1 MGDRLTSRVGARP
14 ARLLLVVAL
23 ALGLPLL
30 ASGPALAHPLGNFT
44 ANAAARLV
52 VGQETTRIDYVLD
65 LAEVPALQ
73 TRQSMDADRDGAV
86 GAAEADRYR
95 ERTCGEISAAQSL
108 LVDGERIPAELV
120 ASALTFPEGQAGLVT
135 LRLECVLTVPTGAL
149 AEGTRLE
156 YADTGSLDRVG
167 WREVTAVGDRLRLA
181 ESDVPESSLS
191 DRLRAYPES
200 LLSAP
205 LDVTTARLVVGP
217 PGGPAGPPPPVD
229 LSGNGPGSEPSSP
242 GGVLRQAERLTT
254 AFTDLVA
261 RQDLTVA
268 FALFAAALAAVLGTL
283 HALAPG
289 HGKTVMAAYL
299 VGREGTMTQAIALG
313 TTVAI
318 THTLGVL
325 VLGVLLTLTQA
336 LAPERLYPWLGLA
349 SGLLFAA
356 VGASLL
362 RTARRRPAH
371 DHGHD
376 HGHDHHHGADH
387 AHAHG
392 HDHDHDHAAKGGS
405 RGLTWRS
412 LVAPGLAGGLV
423 PSPSALVVLLGGIA
437 LGRAWFGIVLV
448 LAYGIGMAAALVG
461 AGYLLLRARALL
473 AARMPEPGGQ
483 PGRLQRLTAAL
494 PALTAGMIVVG
505 GLAIA
510 VRSLVAI

>member
-1 MGDRLTSRVGARP
+1 MADRLVARVVARP
-14 ARLLLVVAL
+14 VRLLLVVAL

-30 ASGPALAHPLGNFT
+30 AAGPALAHPLGNFT

-52 VGQETTRIDYVLD
+52 VGQDTTRIDYALD

-73 TRQSMDADRDGAV
+73 TRQRMDTDGDGAV
-86 GAAEADRYR
+86 DAAEGDRYR

-108 LVDGERIPAELV
+108 LVDGARIPAELV

-149 AEGTRLE
+149 AEDTRLE

-205 LDVTTARLVVGP
+205 LDVTTARLVAGP

-229 LSGNGPGSEPSSP
+229 VSGNGSGSEPSSP

-268 FALFAAALAAVLGTL
+268 FALFAVGLAVVLGTL

-299 VGREGTMTQAIALG
+299 VGREGTTNQAIALG

-336 LAPERLYPWLGLA
+336 LAPERFYPWLGLA

-376 HGHDHHHGADH
+376 HHHGGDH

-392 HDHDHDHAAKGGS
+392 HDHDHAAKGGS